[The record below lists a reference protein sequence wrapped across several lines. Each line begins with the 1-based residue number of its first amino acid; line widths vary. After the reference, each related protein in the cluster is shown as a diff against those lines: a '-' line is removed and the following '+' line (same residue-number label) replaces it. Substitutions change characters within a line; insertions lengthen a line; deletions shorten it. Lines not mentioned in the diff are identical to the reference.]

1 MGADGR
7 SLHRIEL
14 CKLVRGGIRR
24 EDAVESLI
32 LSGFFGGNG
41 RCAVLLRALERQLRG
56 RTDKMSRKIF
66 DGFCRFFVF
75 EDGCNLNAYRE

>member
-1 MGADGR
+1 MYKNAQMGADGR

-32 LSGFFGGNG
+32 SSGFFGGKVCEKGLKLFKMGKEEATDVQNYP
-41 RCAVLLRALERQLRG
+41 VLHRVLHIGA
-56 RTDKMSRKIF
+56 KI
-66 DGFCRFFVF
+66 
-75 EDGCNLNAYRE
+75 